1 MRKVLRMA
9 LGFLLLGVGAVL
21 SLPGV
26 PGPGIAV
33 IVLGLIILS
42 DHFLWARRM
51 LDWAKAKAEKIRERA
66 GIRTRPSSES
76 R

>member
-1 MRKVLRMA
+1 MT
-9 LGFLLLGVGAVL
+9 LGFLLLAVGLLL

-33 IVLGLIILS
+33 IILGLVILS
-42 DHFLWARRM
+42 DHFHWARRM
-51 LDWAKAKAEKIRERA
+51 LDWAKQKAENLRKRA
-66 GIRTRPSSES
+66 GFGRTSEP